1 MTEKITR
8 EEIEALLKLAV
19 AATPGPWKQH
29 LVDDT
34 TVICSQREI
43 CCTFAKGGLNDDL
56 DFNSDTEQFEVDAA
70 FIAAANPVVLKA
82 LCTLALQALDMEP
95 RPIEEAPKDGKFIGF
110 LEDGRACTMSWRQ
123 HVKTWKPIEGGGHVP
138 DGYHWLTCEEDHDS
152 RTPRK
157 AIAWIPFPPL
167 TSLLEPRR

>member
-82 LCTLALQALDMEP
+82 LCTLALQALAMQP
-95 RPIEEAPKDGKFIGF
+95 RPTLHKYQSCGCVI
-110 LEDGRACTMSWRQ
+110 C
-123 HVKTWKPIEGGGHVP
+123 
-138 DGYHWLTCEEDHDS
+138 TCENDEQCQGCGAKHCG
-152 RTPRK
+152 THPLGE
-157 AIAWIPFPPL
+157 IPHPIYI
-167 TSLLEPRR
+167 TSLPEPRR

>member
-43 CCTFAKGGLNDDL
+43 CCTFAKGGLSDDL

-82 LCTLALQALDMEP
+82 LCTLALQALAMQP
-95 RPIEEAPKDGKFIGF
+95 RPIEEAPKDGTRFLAFQKTSEGWEHYDCWWHHGPKDEQYWMDASDSEPEPSHFI
-110 LEDGRACTMSWRQ
+110 
-123 HVKTWKPIEGGGHVP
+123 
-138 DGYHWLTCEEDHDS
+138 
-152 RTPRK
+152 
-157 AIAWIPFPPL
+157 PL
-167 TSLLEPRR
+167 TSLPEPRR